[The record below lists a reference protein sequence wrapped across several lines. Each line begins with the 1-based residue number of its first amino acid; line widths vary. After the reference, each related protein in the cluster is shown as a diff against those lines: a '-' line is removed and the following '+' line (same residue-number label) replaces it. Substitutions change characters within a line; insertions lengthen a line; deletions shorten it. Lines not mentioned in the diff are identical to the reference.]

1 MDRLTNHRQY
11 AVALEICN
19 YLKLPS
25 DVGEV
30 KVLTQWALHKV
41 LTHNHTYTDTLFN
54 DNILCICT
62 HIYIDN

>member
-41 LTHNHTYTDTLFN
+41 H
-54 DNILCICT
+54 T
-62 HIYIDN
+62 HIY